1 MSNTETWTVG
11 RLLGWTAE
19 YLKSRGADNPRL
31 DAEVL
36 LGHALGCERIMLYA
50 RFAEEVADE
59 ARSRFRGYVKQRA
72 DGAPVAYVVG
82 HKEFFSRDFLVSP
95 AVLIPRPETEHAV
108 IAALDALKAWK
119 AGPPLVA
126 DVGTGSGAIAVTI
139 ACQAPAARV
148 VALDISP
155 AALAIALE
163 NATRHQAAERMQFLC
178 GNLLEPLPPVA
189 SLAVVVANLPYVSEP
204 EYAELHAV
212 VRDHEPRL
220 ALVGGEQGTELIARL
235 IPQAAERLLPG
246 GELILELSPMIASA
260 VAELVARDGHFSEPR
275 IIRDL
280 AGHNRIVQAQRK
292 S

>member
-1 MSNTETWTVG
+1 MSQTETWTIG

-19 YLKSRGADNPRL
+19 YLKSRGAENPRL

-36 LGHALGCERIMLYA
+36 LAHALGCERIMLYA
-50 RFAEEVADE
+50 RFAEEVAEE

-108 IAALDALKAWK
+108 TAALDAVKAWK

-139 ACQAPAARV
+139 ACQAPSCRV
-148 VALDISP
+148 LALDISRE
-155 AALAIALE
+155 ALAIAQE
-163 NATRHQAAERMQFLC
+163 NAARHQATERIQFLC
-178 GNLLEPLPPVA
+178 GNLLEPLPPTP

-204 EYAELHAV
+204 EYAELHAG

-220 ALVGGEQGTELIARL
+220 ALVGGETGTELIARL

-246 GELILELSPMIASA
+246 GALILELSPMIAPA
-260 VAELVARDGHFSEPR
+260 VAQLVAGDNRFSPPQ

-280 AGHNRIVQAQRK
+280 AGHNRLVQARRT